1 MDKITFFFALGCWL
15 LTGCNTKPDHTAEIK
30 TIDSL
35 QTEIK
40 KTIEEC
46 NKLDTSWINDVSVK
60 ADNIMLD
67 IKRYYAP
74 DSIIQE
80 EVKIISY
87 YKGYRK
93 IGKRFREGRRKLI
106 DEMELSLKQLND
118 LKADAESG
126 ALKKEELI
134 KYISEEKIVTTDLI
148 FQFNDMKYSTTEVL
162 KNFDSLTPM
171 IEKIIEVYREKNP
184 DKAPSEEKTKRGRTI
199 Y

>member
-1 MDKITFFFALGCWL
+1 MDKVTLFFALVFWIVA
-15 LTGCNTKPDHTAEIK
+15 GCNPKPDHTAEIK

-40 KTIEEC
+40 KTMEEC
-46 NKLDTSWINDVSVK
+46 NKLDTSWINDVTVK
-60 ADNIMLD
+60 ADNMMLD

-106 DEMELSLKQLND
+106 NEMELSLKQLND

-126 ALKKEELI
+126 ALKKEELV
-134 KYISEEKIVTTDLI
+134 KYIGEEKIVTTDLI

-171 IEKIIEVYREKNP
+171 IQKIIDVYREKNP
-184 DKAPSEEKTKRGRTI
+184 EKASSEEKPKSGRTI